1 MKVHLVGLC
10 GSGATPIAI
19 IAKNNE
25 FDVSGY
31 DLNIS
36 IYYKDALIKNN
47 VEILKLLVLK
57 LGYSK

>member
-25 FDVSGY
+25 FNVSGY

-36 IYYKDALIKNN
+36 SFYKYALIENN
-47 VEILKLLVLK
+47 IEIFKLLVPK

>member
-1 MKVHLVGLC
+1 MGLC

-47 VEILKLLVLK
+47 IEILKLLVLK